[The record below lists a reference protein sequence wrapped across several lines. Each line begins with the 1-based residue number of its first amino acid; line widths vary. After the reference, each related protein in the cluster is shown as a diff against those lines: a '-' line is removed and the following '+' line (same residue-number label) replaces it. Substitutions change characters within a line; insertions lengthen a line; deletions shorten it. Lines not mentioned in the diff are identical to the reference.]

1 MRSTSR
7 LWVVG
12 VSASLTLTACTAS
25 APSQG
30 EGQPEQASTA
40 TWGHV
45 HGLGVDPADGVLYV
59 AAHDGLY
66 RSTSDGVEGPVGQRR
81 QDTMGFTVTGPGT
94 FLGSGHP
101 DTAVDPDLPNPLGLV
116 VSRDSGQSW
125 EQTSLGGQVDF
136 HVLRARG
143 DTVYGWD
150 SISGQL
156 LASDDAGHSWQA
168 RSDVAARDLAIDP
181 YDPATVV
188 ATTAE
193 GLQRSADGGR
203 TWSVVA
209 PSPLPVV
216 VEWTDGGDLYGVEGD
231 GAVLHST
238 DAGSSWDRIGDI
250 GGSPEAITSQS
261 PVPAAPTAA
270 DAPSADEAPTATVLH
285 VAVAREG
292 EHPSIAT
299 SRDGGRTF
307 SEQALPDA

>member
-156 LASDDAGHSWQA
+156 LASEDAGQSWQA
-168 RSDVAARDLAIDP
+168 RSDLAARDLAIDP
-181 YDPATVV
+181 SNPATVV

-193 GLQRSADGGR
+193 GLQRSTDGGR

-209 PSPLPVV
+209 SSPLPVV
-216 VEWTDGGDLYGVEGD
+216 VEWTDGGDLYGIEGD

-238 DAGSSWDRIGDI
+238 DAGSSWDRIGDV
-250 GGSPEAITSQS
+250 GGSPEAITSQN
-261 PVPAAPTAA
+261 PVPAAPTATE
-270 DAPSADEAPTATVLH
+270 APSVGEAPTATVLH

-307 SEQALPDA
+307 SEQATSDA